1 MKQLTII
8 FLLAWVSVT
17 FAGNENEDKTGMA
30 FLKVGVDARAAGMGE
45 AYTAATNDAYATF
58 WNPAG
63 LLSAT
68 QSNVV
73 LMHNR
78 WLFDV
83 NSEFGA
89 VQFRKQK
96 SSFAFHV
103 YSFNVGAIEVRN
115 IPSTDPLEETSAHYA
130 SLGFSYARQLGN
142 TLDVGVTVKYLYEK
156 IFIHSAGGYGLDLG
170 VNYRGLG
177 QNLLLAAALQNLGS
191 MGELD
196 REATAL
202 PALLRA
208 GGRYQFANPVGPLEL
223 LVAGDAV
230 LPFEENL
237 RVHLGLEAGLWQ
249 QLMLRAGYMNGYESR
264 NVSFGIGVRK
274 SAFHFDYSYTPFSDD
289 LGSGQRFSLYLAI

>member
-115 IPSTDPLEETSAHYA
+115 IPST
-130 SLGFSYARQLGN
+130 
-142 TLDVGVTVKYLYEK
+142 
-156 IFIHSAGGYGLDLG
+156 
-170 VNYRGLG
+170 
-177 QNLLLAAALQNLGS
+177 
-191 MGELD
+191 
-196 REATAL
+196 
-202 PALLRA
+202 
-208 GGRYQFANPVGPLEL
+208 
-223 LVAGDAV
+223 
-230 LPFEENL
+230 
-237 RVHLGLEAGLWQ
+237 
-249 QLMLRAGYMNGYESR
+249 
-264 NVSFGIGVRK
+264 
-274 SAFHFDYSYTPFSDD
+274 
-289 LGSGQRFSLYLAI
+289 